1 MRAWNRRSTDSDL
14 KTSEDH
20 VLNERVDRVLRRAE
34 MIKDWVSFEI
44 LAAASDLTVLYIE
57 KFISLAKVCYFV
69 RISANTS

>member
-1 MRAWNRRSTDSDL
+1 MRAWSRRSTDSDL

-44 LAAASDLTVLYIE
+44 LAVASDLTVLYIE
-57 KFISLAKVCYFV
+57 KFILLAKVCSSV
-69 RISANTS
+69 RRNANIS